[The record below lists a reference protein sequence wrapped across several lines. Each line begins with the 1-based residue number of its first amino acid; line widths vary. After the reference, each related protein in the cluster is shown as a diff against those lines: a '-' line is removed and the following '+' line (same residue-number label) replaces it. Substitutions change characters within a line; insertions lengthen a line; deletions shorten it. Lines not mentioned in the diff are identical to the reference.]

1 MTKEIERSLEEI
13 HRQLKGD
20 ERDLSSNSVKSL
32 NYYMRSISHRLAEFL
47 IAQERDQQ
55 KHRYNLSWAMG
66 VIGIVGV
73 LLAIGRWGNSDIEWI
88 EHHRL
93 TLQLWGVT
101 LCTIFVGVS
110 LERSALIKSLW
121 SFYITKLI
129 VSIILSG
136 AIFYARGRAAGLVN
150 SVFHVDASAFTVTL
164 VLTTGLVLFK
174 LLIPFV
180 LALATITALAHF
192 LIVLTWIKAKWAGDD
207 VELPPLFS
215 LLSICVSSVILLFGS
230 GWSNEELNDSRIS
243 EKIYLMA
250 HALDFNYSHECANV
264 KTSKPVVFLGNTQE
278 SVLVAPFALED
289 FDFATFFEASVVVPT
304 DFARQKCEYKSLE
317 VDD

>member
-13 HRQLKGD
+13 HRQLRGD

-32 NYYMRSISHRLAEFL
+32 NYYVRSISYRLAEFL

-110 LERSALIKSLW
+110 LDTIGLNQIAMEFLHHKTNRIDYLVGRHILCSRS
-121 SFYITKLI
+121 
-129 VSIILSG
+129 SG
-136 AIFYARGRAAGLVN
+136 R
-150 SVFHVDASAFTVTL
+150 
-164 VLTTGLVLFK
+164 
-174 LLIPFV
+174 
-180 LALATITALAHF
+180 
-192 LIVLTWIKAKWAGDD
+192 
-207 VELPPLFS
+207 FS
-215 LLSICVSSVILLFGS
+215 
-230 GWSNEELNDSRIS
+230 
-243 EKIYLMA
+243 
-250 HALDFNYSHECANV
+250 
-264 KTSKPVVFLGNTQE
+264 
-278 SVLVAPFALED
+278 
-289 FDFATFFEASVVVPT
+289 
-304 DFARQKCEYKSLE
+304 
-317 VDD
+317 